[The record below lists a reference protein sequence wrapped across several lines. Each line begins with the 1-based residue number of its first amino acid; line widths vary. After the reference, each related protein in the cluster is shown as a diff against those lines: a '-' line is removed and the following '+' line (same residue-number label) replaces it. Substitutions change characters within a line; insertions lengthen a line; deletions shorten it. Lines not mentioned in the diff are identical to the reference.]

1 MKICTFNVKF
11 GLFWV
16 CSVTLRQFVW
26 ILRKSGWLLC
36 ISMHMQQLWGDGS
49 VDQGN
54 LESSTLNEGW
64 RKILVTK
71 LCKFGEILKL
81 LHLVLMLWNWH
92 HCWMMRSVR
101 KCWPYMHDFVHKPMG
116 IYLVVW
122 YLKGSFSECQPIFYG
137 WPKGHH
143 LILFASYMLVWNAI
157 VWECL

>member
-1 MKICTFNVKF
+1 MHIFPTLIWGSPTPDRAVNSIEWADLRGYLTLDVKICTFNVKF

-16 CSVTLRQFVW
+16 CSVTLRQFLHPVW

-64 RKILVTK
+64 RKNLVAK

-101 KCWPYMHDFVHKPMG
+101 KCWQYMHDFVHKP
-116 IYLVVW
+116 
-122 YLKGSFSECQPIFYG
+122 
-137 WPKGHH
+137 
-143 LILFASYMLVWNAI
+143 ILFSGV
-157 VWECL
+157 VS